1 MLSLSLEQLA
11 KKLLLQ
17 ILASSIQLE
26 GAGMKNLDQWTEELS
41 KATFIQTEENETR
54 ILSRLNEMADEDYEE
69 E

>member
-1 MLSLSLEQLA
+1 
-11 KKLLLQ
+11 
-17 ILASSIQLE
+17 
-26 GAGMKNLDQWTEELS
+26 MKNLDQWTEELS